1 MASLVTVCEDR
12 MGANITRD
20 PNKIRIFTEGI
31 DGHSLAACYYF
42 KDELERR
49 GIEIDLNDPESVNS
63 IKKLAPDLRQQGKAV
78 TFGANYG
85 ATEYAVSRSLK
96 ISKEEARQILDNYW
110 KLYTKTKEY
119 WDKVEQE
126 VLKKGYIKGAFG
138 LKARGDLANILNQA
152 KYSSALRSL
161 VNMTIQSFALLLYR
175 TVFELQNRIEK
186 MGYQNDI
193 RIYNTVYDAIYIY
206 VRPEPELVKWL
217 NDNLIEIMT
226 WDYDPTFPVKNEAEM
241 EIGYNQAEL
250 IVVPN
255 NASLEKIRELLNSL

>member
-1 MASLVTVCEDR
+1 
-12 MGANITRD
+12 MGANVTKD

-42 KDELERR
+42 KEELKRR
-49 GIEIDLNDPESVNS
+49 NIEIDLNDPDSINS
-63 IKKLAPDLRQQGKAV
+63 IKTLAPDLRQQGKAV

-85 ATEYAVSRSLK
+85 STEYAVSRSLK
-96 ISKEEARQILDNYW
+96 ISKEEARQVLDNYW
-110 KLYTKTKEY
+110 KLYAKTKEY
-119 WDKVEQE
+119 WSKVENE
-126 VLKKGYIKGAFG
+126 ILEKGYVKGAFG
-138 LKARGDLANILNQA
+138 LKARADLSNIFDKA
-152 KYSSALRSL
+152 KYSSTLRSV

-175 TVFELQNRIEK
+175 TVFELQDRIEK

-226 WDYDPTFPVKNEAEM
+226 WEYDKSFPVKNEAEM
-241 EIGYNQAEL
+241 EIGLNQADL
-250 IVVPN
+250 IEIPN
-255 NASLEKIRELLNSL
+255 NASIEEVENILTSF